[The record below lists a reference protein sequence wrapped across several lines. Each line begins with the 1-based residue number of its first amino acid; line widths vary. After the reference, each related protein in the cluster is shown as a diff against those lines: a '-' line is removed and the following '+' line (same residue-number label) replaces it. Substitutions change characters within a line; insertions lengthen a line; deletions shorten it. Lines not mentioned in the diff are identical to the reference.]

1 MKVKMI
7 KMIGFKEGDVNDV
20 TVGKVY
26 DLIGY
31 DEDGD
36 ALIHD
41 DNGDYNCLFIGEF
54 EVVDESN

>member
-7 KMIGFKEGDVNDV
+7 AVKDGECGDDV
-20 TVGKVY
+20 TIGKVY

-54 EVVDESN
+54 EVVEE